1 MAKKESVKVMD
12 EFKKVDKKLAEE
24 FAAMFFGR
32 KIEMVNTP
40 LDEFAFE
47 EGVLRFNVFKNYGRE
62 GETAYPF
69 EFPFGQLT
77 LNGYVIAG
85 VLFAKDKKGKKV
97 IEFIKT

>member
-1 MAKKESVKVMD
+1 MITLSDATGNEGGNAMTILNASNLRKYYGENESLVK
-12 EFKKVDKKLAEE
+12 A
-24 FAAMFFGR
+24 
-32 KIEMVNTP
+32 